1 MPPDGRD
8 QDIEKTDPGGEI
20 GRRSGLKTRGTQ
32 LAGSNP
38 APGTNAPCA
47 STCPDGLL
55 GDPGGDLR
63 WSTFLRNQA
72 TAILACDFL
81 VTVTATFRLLYVFIV
96 IEHGAAGARASA
108 RAGTWSFLQSHA
120 LKVVER
126 VVDGVPIDGDA
137 AARSVAFPPSRFYFA
152 LEFGSGLGLHNDE
165 GLGGT
170 RSVNAWL
177 VHLSPFIASS

>member
-47 STCPDGLL
+47 STCPDGRLV
-55 GDPGGDLR
+55 GDPEGDLR

-72 TAILACDFL
+72 TPILACDFL
-81 VTVTATFRLLYVFIV
+81 VPVTATFRLLYVFVV
-96 IEHGAAGARASA
+96 IEHGAAGARAS
-108 RAGTWSFLQSHA
+108 GQSRY
-120 LKVVER
+120 LVLPPESCPEGSR
-126 VVDGVPIDGDA
+126 
-137 AARSVAFPPSRFYFA
+137 ARS
-152 LEFGSGLGLHNDE
+152 
-165 GLGGT
+165 
-170 RSVNAWL
+170 
-177 VHLSPFIASS
+177 

>member
-47 STCPDGLL
+47 STCPDGRLV

-126 VVDGVPIDGDA
+126 VVDGVSFVGDA
-137 AARSVAFPPSRFYFA
+137 AARSVALPPPLRLCFRPRPA
-152 LEFGSGLGLHNDE
+152 PPDPPQ
-165 GLGGT
+165 T
-170 RSVNAWL
+170 RSLIHAKSQESARN
-177 VHLSPFIASS
+177 SQ

>member
-108 RAGTWSFLQSHA
+108 ASGTESFLQSHA
-120 LKVVER
+120 LKVIEL
-126 VVDGVPIDGDA
+126 VVDGVSIDGNA
-137 AARSVAFPPSRFYFA
+137 ATRSVTFPPSRFYFA
-152 LEFGSGLGLHNDE
+152 FQFGSGLGLHNDE